1 MTLEPAP
8 GMTLEPAGDDTGAR
22 ERWVDVNGCWYKWLV
37 TPMIHESPR
46 AAPQVVGP
54 RPAPGMTLEP
64 APG

>member
-1 MTLEPAP
+1 MTLELPP
-8 GMTLEPAGDDTGAR
+8 GMTLEPANG
-22 ERWVDVNGCWYKWLV
+22 EVSVNGCWYKRGV